1 MSGDEHRPPPPT
13 DGMEPHPSSPGPTPS
28 DPDEEIPLGQRF
40 FDSPFLLLALGMLIM
55 FVIYTGW
62 GMLEIMSLDPAP
74 LP

>member
-1 MSGDEHRPPPPT
+1 MSGDEYRPPPPT
-13 DGMEPHPSSPGPTPS
+13 DGTESSSPAAEGPP
-28 DPDEEIPLGQRF
+28 PNVGEEIPAGQRF

-62 GMLEIMSLDPAP
+62 GMLEILSLGPAP